1 MSTSDRL
8 LSYFIMR
15 LRQFARISQYVGW
28 VRSVLILSALVTG
41 FFLFCNSI
49 IHYPQNYILLIVV
62 LLMLMYTHAIRRD
75 KNFIQNLNMPHLF
88 LFWIEYM
95 VAIIPLVVISL
106 WYREWVMACLFFSIP
121 ILVLWIGKINTQ
133 LFFIKKTHSV
143 FIPLQ
148 PSKDI
153 EWISGIRK
161 NKILFFL
168 FFIGGF
174 IFSIFPYGLF
184 PSIIAFNLVIISFFQ
199 HHESLQILIKEEI
212 PPFLFIQKKIAR
224 HLYIYILCTFP
235 WLCVSSLLHL
245 DLVGICS
252 MFYVYTLFINVCY
265 VLIKYASYE
274 PNQTASFSFQ
284 SNLLVVCLFVPFLL
298 PLPLFIGCRSY
309 YQSIYRLKRYLYDF
323 Y

>member
-1 MSTSDRL
+1 
-8 LSYFIMR
+8 
-15 LRQFARISQYVGW
+15 
-28 VRSVLILSALVTG
+28 
-41 FFLFCNSI
+41 
-49 IHYPQNYILLIVV
+49 
-62 LLMLMYTHAIRRD
+62 
-75 KNFIQNLNMPHLF
+75 MPHLF

-95 VAIIPLVVISL
+95 VVIIPLAVISL
-106 WYREWVMACLFFSIP
+106 WYREWVMACFFFSIP
-121 ILVLWIGKINTQ
+121 ILVLWIGKINTNF
-133 LFFIKKTHSV
+133 FFIKKTHSV

-174 IFSIFPYGLF
+174 ILSIFSYGLF

-199 HHESLQILIKEEI
+199 HHESLQILIKEEL
-212 PPFLFIQKKIAR
+212 PPFLFIRKKIAR

-235 WLCVSSLLHL
+235 WLCIGSLLHL
-245 DLVGICS
+245 DLVAIYS
-252 MFYVYTLFINVCY
+252 MFYVYILLINVCY

-274 PNQTASFSFQ
+274 PNQIALFSVQ

-309 YQSIYRLKRYLYDF
+309 YQSIYRLKKYLYDF